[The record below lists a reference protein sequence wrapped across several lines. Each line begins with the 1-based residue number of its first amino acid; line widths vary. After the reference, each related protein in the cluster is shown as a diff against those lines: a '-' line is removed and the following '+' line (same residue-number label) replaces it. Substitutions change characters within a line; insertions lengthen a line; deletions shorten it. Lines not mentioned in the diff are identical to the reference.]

1 MVFSKGISCKAL
13 AIFITMCFIDLER
26 RIFSKMDAILIANDS
41 IIIAHCGISGG
52 MVGNVSCQLKASRL
66 SQENDSISIT

>member
-1 MVFSKGISCKAL
+1 
-13 AIFITMCFIDLER
+13 MCFIDLER
-26 RIFSKMDAILIANDS
+26 RIFPKMDAILIANDC

-66 SQENDSISIT
+66 SQENDSKAKEISLPISGLLKPA